1 MAEQSYPVDMARKPE
16 VKAYFDPVSNTISYI
31 VRDPG
36 STACAI
42 IDPVLDID
50 YAAGRLATQSA
61 DAMIDAVRQDGL
73 SLEWIIETHA
83 HADHLSAAPYIQ
95 EKLGGKIGIGE
106 QIRVV
111 QDTFGKIFNE
121 GTAFRR
127 DGSQ

>member
-50 YAAGRLATQSA
+50 YAAGRLPPSPPT
-61 DAMIDAVRQDGL
+61 
-73 SLEWIIETHA
+73 
-83 HADHLSAAPYIQ
+83 P
-95 EKLGGKIGIGE
+95 
-106 QIRVV
+106 
-111 QDTFGKIFNE
+111 
-121 GTAFRR
+121 
-127 DGSQ
+127 